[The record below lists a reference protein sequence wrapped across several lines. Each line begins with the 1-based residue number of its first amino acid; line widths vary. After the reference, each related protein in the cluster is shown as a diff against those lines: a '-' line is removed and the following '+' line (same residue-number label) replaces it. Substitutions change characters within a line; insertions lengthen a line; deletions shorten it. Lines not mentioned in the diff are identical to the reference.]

1 MTKMLVKELCKVM
14 TWKNQLF
21 DVRNG
26 RISNEY
32 AVWEY
37 NLPLV
42 DVVES
47 FGERRVHQV
56 FSDTTM
62 EYEELMTDYLNGWV
76 DEPETEELTNI
87 SIVLENELKEGDRV
101 IINDLCDTIAWRGK
115 VGTVKAVTDTM
126 VTITMDKRIP
136 DGIFPPFDTLILYKY
151 KVDNLFDET
160 IDNEP
165 A

>member
-1 MTKMLVKELCKVM
+1 MLVKDLCKVM
-14 TWKNQLF
+14 TWEDQLF

-26 RISNEY
+26 LISNEA

-37 NLPLV
+37 SLQLV
-42 DVVES
+42 EVLER

-56 FSDTTM
+56 FSDTSV
-62 EYEELMTDYLNGWV
+62 EHEQLMNEYLNGWE
-76 DEPETEELTNI
+76 DEPELEELTTI

-101 IINDLCDTIAWRGK
+101 VINELCDTKAWRGK
-115 VGTVKAVTDTM
+115 VGTVKGVTDTM
-126 VTITMDKRIP
+126 VSIKMDNKLS
-136 DGIFPPFDTLILYKY
+136 DDWFSPFDDVVLYKY

-160 IDNEP
+160 VDNEP